1 MRRWFS
7 GPDELAVPVPL
18 CEDAHEAWLSIEHAS
33 DVCIGDAGVAPGC
46 VDGDAHLVFVEVGC
60 PEVEAHDA
68 CGGAARDF
76 VQARALGCRY

>member
-1 MRRWFS
+1 MGWWFS
-7 GPDELAVPVPL
+7 GPNEFAVPVSL
-18 CEDAHEAWLSIEHAS
+18 SEDAHEAWLSIEHAS
-33 DVCIGDAGVAPGC
+33 DVCVRDAGVAPGC

-60 PEVEAHDA
+60 PGVEAHDA